1 MYPKIKMVSPL
12 RNVVSS
18 KLRRDFEFLE
28 LERLSK
34 CFIFVLRYFLVV
46 ELLCK
51 IAAKNRGVL
60 A

>member
-1 MYPKIKMVSPL
+1 MVSPL

-18 KLRRDFEFLE
+18 KLRRDFGSFE

-34 CFIFVLRYFLVV
+34 CFIFVLKYFLIV
-46 ELLCK
+46 ELQYK